1 MEAVEYRAGEEV
13 LWGGEAMM
21 GAKGVEVAEMV
32 VRRARNAVVVY
43 MMGDG
48 RVVWKNCV
56 GGLYGRVV

>member
-1 MEAVEYRAGEEV
+1 
-13 LWGGEAMM
+13 MM

-48 RVVWKNCV
+48 RVVWKICV
-56 GGLYGRVV
+56 GGLYWRVV